1 MLLADSP
8 KLTPGVWGPFYSAL
22 YPGLW
27 LMEGGQSSSGSLLEH
42 VIHSHPAKPQVEAE
56 AKKQGVSPHKVLAS
70 LLENMA
76 KEAGEE
82 SVCSLSKSVNV
93 WPDYHGNRSPLADPT
108 MTGSVVGLTLAID
121 LPSLAIQYLAT
132 VQALCY
138 GTRHIL
144 DQLSSHGHPASSV
157 AVCGGL
163 AKSPLFLQTQADVLG
178 KQVAVE
184 AVEENHAVNDHDGGY
199 NDKDHSAYMGQFLQ
213 GGNFGCFVSYFF

>member
-1 MLLADSP
+1 MGRLGLVCGTSTCHMLLADSP

-27 LMEGGQSSSGSLLEH
+27 LMEGGQSSSGSLLDH
-42 VIHSHPAKPQVEAE
+42 VIQAHPATPQLEAM
-56 AKKQGVSPHKVLAS
+56 AKEQGVSPHKVLAYLLATLANNAGKENISS
-70 LLENMA
+70 LT
-76 KEAGEE
+76 K
-82 SVCSLSKSVNV
+82 SLHV

-108 MTGSVVGLTLAID
+108 MTGSVVGLTLARD
-121 LPSLAIQYLAT
+121 LDSLAVQYLAT

-144 DQLSSHGHPASSV
+144 EQLDKHGHPVTSV

-178 KQVAVE
+178 KQV
-184 AVEENHAVNDHDGGY
+184 
-199 NDKDHSAYMGQFLQ
+199 MGQ
-213 GGNFGCFVSYFF
+213 

>member
-1 MLLADSP
+1 MGRLGLVCGTSTCHMLLADSP

-27 LMEGGQSSSGSLLEH
+27 LMEGGQSSSGSLLDH
-42 VIHSHPAKPQVEAE
+42 VIQTHPATPQLEAMADE
-56 AKKQGVSPHKVLAS
+56 QGVSPHKVLADLLVTLAKNQGKENISS
-70 LLENMA
+70 LA
-76 KEAGEE
+76 S
-82 SVCSLSKSVNV
+82 SVHV

-108 MTGSVVGLTLAID
+108 MTGSVVGLTLARD
-121 LPSLAIQYLAT
+121 LDSLAVQYLAT

-144 DQLSSHGHPASSV
+144 EQLDEHGHPVSSV

-178 KQVAVE
+178 KQVMGAIT
-184 AVEENHAVNDHDGGY
+184 VN
-199 NDKDHSAYMGQFLQ
+199 
-213 GGNFGCFVSYFF
+213 VS

>member
-1 MLLADSP
+1 MLVGRLGLVCGTSTCHMLLADSP

-42 VIHSHPAKPQVEAE
+42 VIHSHPAWQELE
-56 AKKQGVSPHKVLAS
+56 AKAREQGTSPHNVLAS
-70 LLENMA
+70 QLENMA

-82 SVCSLSKSVNV
+82 SVCSLSKSVHV
-93 WPDYHGNRSPLADPT
+93 WPDFHGNRSPLADPT
-108 MTGSVVGLTLAID
+108 MTGSVVGLTLATD

-144 DQLSSHGHPASSV
+144 DQLSLHGHPASSV

-178 KQVAVE
+178 KQVVL
-184 AVEENHAVNDHDGGY
+184 VMDQ
-199 NDKDHSAYMGQFLQ
+199 KSSS
-213 GGNFGCFVSYFF
+213 CC

>member
-1 MLLADSP
+1 MGRLGLVCGTSTCHMLLADSP

-27 LMEGGQSSSGSLLEH
+27 LMEGGQSSSGSLLDH
-42 VIHSHPAKPQVEAE
+42 VIQTHPATHQLEAV
-56 AKKQGVSPHKVLAS
+56 AKEQGVSPHKVLADLLVTLAKKADKDNISS
-70 LLENMA
+70 LT
-76 KEAGEE
+76 K
-82 SVCSLSKSVNV
+82 SLHV

-108 MTGSVVGLTLAID
+108 MTGSVVGLTLARD
-121 LPSLAIQYLAT
+121 LDSLAVQYLAT

-144 DQLSSHGHPASSV
+144 EQLDKHGHPVTSV

-178 KQVAVE
+178 KQV
-184 AVEENHAVNDHDGGY
+184 
-199 NDKDHSAYMGQFLQ
+199 M
-213 GGNFGCFVSYFF
+213 GGNYC

>member
-1 MLLADSP
+1 MGRLGLVCGTSTCHMLLADSP

-27 LMEGGQSSSGSLLEH
+27 LMEGGQSSSGSLLDH
-42 VIHSHPAKPQVEAE
+42 VIQTHPATSQLERV
-56 AKKQGVSPHKVLAS
+56 AKEQGVSPHKVLADLLVTLAKNQGKENISS
-70 LLENMA
+70 LT
-76 KEAGEE
+76 K
-82 SVCSLSKSVNV
+82 SLHV

-108 MTGSVVGLTLAID
+108 MTGSVVGLTLARD
-121 LPSLAIQYLAT
+121 LDSLAVQYLAT

-144 DQLSSHGHPASSV
+144 EQLDKHGHSVTSV

-178 KQVAVE
+178 KQVVGAIT
-184 AVEENHAVNDHDGGY
+184 VN
-199 NDKDHSAYMGQFLQ
+199 
-213 GGNFGCFVSYFF
+213 VS